1 MTGFSSQ
8 LLLLL
13 TCFTFMVCKPA
24 RAQYQG
30 YIYAEVVL
38 KNKQTYT
45 GPIKW
50 SGGQRLWSDVLSVT
64 KSTNKNI
71 FKYLDESQIKRLPD
85 EEGGKE
91 VDWKFMSLFEDKFP
105 QRKNEILCRFGD
117 IDFIHVTGSDQ
128 AQIYFRNGSKV
139 RAIPYKDEAAQL
151 GKNIVVYVAGDSK
164 TIKWDEISRV
174 NFKTT
179 SADPEL
185 RRWTPLYGTVI
196 TTNGPVT
203 GFVQWNRYKYL
214 SAHKLNGKTIS
225 NEPVSYTFA
234 YITRIEKQ
242 ENQVLVQLRSG
253 ENIRLNESDD
263 LGNDNKG
270 IVVMHPSY
278 GRVLVEWKAFRSFT
292 PQAPPSSGLSY
303 DDYPKPD
310 RLYATV
316 QTTDNRRYEGPCVF
330 DLDEDWSMELLDGNQ
345 DGLYYQI
352 PFYYIS
358 TITPYR
364 QHYSKVRLKNNST
377 LLLGSA
383 NDVSEKNWGLI
394 IWLPDKKYQYSPW
407 GHVKEISFR

>member
-1 MTGFSSQ
+1 MTGLSSQ
-8 LLLLL
+8 LLLFLGY
-13 TCFTFMVCKPA
+13 FTFIFCPPA
-24 RAQYQG
+24 YAQYQG

-71 FKYLDESQIKRLPD
+71 FKYLDESQIKRLPE

-91 VDWKFMSLFEDKFP
+91 IDWKFTSLWEDKFP
-105 QRKNEILCRFGD
+105 QRKNEILCQFGD

-128 AQIYFRNGSKV
+128 AQIYFRNGSKI

-151 GKNIVVYVAGDSK
+151 GKNIVVYVGGDSK

-174 NFKTT
+174 NFKSTP
-179 SADPEL
+179 ADPAL
-185 RRWTPLYGTVI
+185 RRWAPLYGTVY
-196 TTNGPVT
+196 TSNGPVT

-214 SAHKLNGKTIS
+214 NAHKLSGKTLN
-225 NEPVSYTFA
+225 NEPVSYAFA
-234 YITRIEKQ
+234 YIARIEQQDK
-242 ENQVLVQLRSG
+242 QVLLQLRSG
-253 ENIRLNESDD
+253 EVIGPGPSDD
-263 LGNDNKG
+263 LSNANKG
-270 IVVMHPSY
+270 IVVTHPTY
-278 GRVLVEWKAFRSFT
+278 GRVLIEWKAFRSFT
-292 PQAPPSSGLSY
+292 PQAPPSTGLSY

-316 QTTDNRRYEGPCVF
+316 QTTDHRRYEGACVF
-330 DLDEDWSMELLDGNQ
+330 DLDEEWNVELLDGNK
-345 DGLYYQI
+345 DGLHYQI

-364 QHYSKVRLKNNST
+364 QHYSKVRLKDNST
-377 LLLGSA
+377 LLLGWA
-383 NDVSEKNWGLI
+383 NDVSDKNWGLI
-394 IWLPDKKYQYSPW
+394 IWLPNKQYQYIPW
-407 GHVKEISFR
+407 NQVEEVSFR